1 MSYKNKNT
9 YRWVILSLLFAGTT
23 INYLNRN
30 VLSLLLP
37 VIQKEIPISPV
48 VYGYILSAFQFTYTL
63 GLLVVGFV
71 IDRLGTK
78 LGYLLSI
85 LLWSIAGAMHG
96 LCGTGFCL
104 AGWRGALGLT
114 ASGNFPAAIKSVAE
128 WFQIKDRAFATS
140 LFNSGASISSIIGPP
155 LIAAIALAAG
165 WRSAFFVFGGIG
177 FILFIFWQIFYK
189 QPETSYIS
197 AEKIKIPWSELLR
210 HKESIGIMLGKFL
223 TDPVWWFYLYWMPT
237 YLNTQ
242 RGFDLKGIAIAIP
255 LIYTLATLM
264 GFIGGW
270 APGYLMRLGW
280 SVDRARKSTM
290 LVSALLLPISACAV
304 FAANPWVAIIL
315 VSLACGAHNSWSAN
329 IFTLCSDCFPAK
341 TVASVTGLAG
351 FAGGIGGILFSALI
365 PGFVVQYFGYVPV
378 FIFMG
383 ILHPLAFIVIK
394 FFIKTIRQVELSEIK
409 SL

>member
-1 MSYKNKNT
+1 MSHKST

-23 INYLNRN
+23 INYLDRT
-30 VLSLLLP
+30 VLSVLLP
-37 VIQKEIPISPV
+37 VIQKEIVISPV

-85 LLWSIAGAMHG
+85 FLWSIAGAMHG
-96 LCGTGFCL
+96 FCGTGFCL

-128 WFQIKDRAFATS
+128 WFNIQDRAFATS
-140 LFNSGASISSIIGPP
+140 LFNSGSSISSIIGPP
-155 LIAAIALAAG
+155 IIAAIALAAG
-165 WRSAFFVFGGIG
+165 WRSAFFAFGGVG
-177 FILFIFWQIFYK
+177 FIILILWHIFYK
-189 QPETSYIS
+189 KPETKHSPGE
-197 AEKIKIPWSELLR
+197 AIKIPWSELLR
-210 HKESIGIMLGKFL
+210 HRETVGIMLGKFL

-255 LIYTLATLM
+255 LIYMIATLV
-264 GFIGGW
+264 GFVGGW
-270 APGYLMRLGW
+270 TPGYLMRLGW
-280 SVDRARKSTM
+280 SVDRARKTTM
-290 LVSALLLPISACAV
+290 LVSALMLPISALAV
-304 FAANPWVAIIL
+304 FAANPWVAIVL
-315 VSLACGAHNSWSAN
+315 VSMACGAHNSWSAN

-341 TVASVTGLAG
+341 AVASVTGLGG

-365 PGFVVQYFGYVPV
+365 PGFLVQYFGYVPV
-378 FIFMG
+378 FILMG
-383 ILHPLAFIVIK
+383 FLHPLAFIVIK
-394 FFIKTIRQVELSEIK
+394 VFIKTIKQVELNEIK
-409 SL
+409 LL